1 MKNVSKSLL
10 AVLAFSS
17 VSAFAVE
24 KQSQEPVS
32 QTPVV
37 EEQAPAEEGAVQEQA
52 PVEEQVPHADLPFEG
67 ARWGGKA
74 AGYVCEAAVATFVA
88 APVEY
93 TDLNVA
99 WGTVVTDF
107 TLDNGLL
114 LATFQPDEETTC
126 RYSAIMFANDT
137 QKTIKLI
144 ESRAYPSVG
153 EGSCAAG
160 KAILDEKLALNKYLW
175 KESRKHLTILA
186 PSVSAEE
193 ICGKGV
199 ANVGIDFVFTGKIN

>member
-10 AVLAFSS
+10 AVLALTSAS
-17 VSAFAVE
+17 VFAADT
-24 KQSQEPVS
+24 
-32 QTPVV
+32 QTPVS
-37 EEQAPAEEGAVQEQA
+37 QEQA
-52 PVEEQVPHADLPFEG
+52 PVQTPALEEQQVPQENLPFPD

-88 APVEY
+88 TPVEY
-93 TDLNVA
+93 SDLNVQ

-114 LATFQPDEETTC
+114 LATFSSDADTTC
-126 RYSAIMFANDT
+126 SYSAIMLANST
-137 QKTIKLI
+137 TKNISLV
-144 ESRAYPSVG
+144 ESRAFASVG

-160 KAILDEKLALNKYLW
+160 KAILDEKLASNQYLW

-186 PSVSAEE
+186 PSVSAES
-193 ICGKGV
+193 ICGAGV
-199 ANVGIDFVFTGKIN
+199 EAVGIDFVFTGKIN